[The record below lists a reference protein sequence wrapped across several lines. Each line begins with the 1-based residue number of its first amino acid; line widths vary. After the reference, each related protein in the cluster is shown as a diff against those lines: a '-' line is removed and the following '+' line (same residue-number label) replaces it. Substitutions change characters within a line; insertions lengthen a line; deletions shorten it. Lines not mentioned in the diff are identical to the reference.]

1 MKKHFKQKV
10 LTYIQSGSLISL
22 RNYIISHEKKKKA
35 YDLNFKSGPLN
46 RTPLHLACGFGD
58 DAIVRCLL
66 KYGADANVKDKNKD
80 LPLHVAAEYLANSG
94 NYCDYKI
101 LIEPLIRDFPDGMN
115 HANKTGDTP
124 SDLLKQAR
132 KMQNLNNSQQEN
144 STDGDDNDE
153 SGSDDEQT
161 STELS
166 WNEKLVNAQEGDFA
180 DSGVNNE
187 FSDESAWAVP
197 DLPTFEQW
205 ADRIAEEYKR
215 KQNYQK
221 IKHHAPGQKFKITH
235 KQTAH
240 KRHDIEAD
248 NYRRRME
255 QKKAELMETKHQK
268 YQQGIAEL
276 KSKTDG
282 GKKLRFTDIPWP
294 CLGTVKEM
302 VEVILMGEPK
312 NPGKRRKFILKQ
324 LMLWHPDKFAQRCNN
339 IICDDDR
346 ESILDTVKLLSQSLN
361 TLLNPTE
368 DTGLI

>member
-10 LTYIQSGSLISL
+10 LTYIQSGSLINL

-46 RTPLHLACGFGD
+46 RTPLHLACAFGD

-66 KYGADANVKDKNKD
+66 KYGANADIKDKNKD
-80 LPLHVAAEYLANSG
+80 LPIHVAAEYLQNSG
-94 NYCDYKI
+94 NFCDYKV
-101 LIEPLIRDFPDGMN
+101 LIDPLIRDFPDAMN
-115 HANKTGDTP
+115 QPNKSGSTP

-132 KMQNLNNSQQEN
+132 KMQNLNNSQQSSVDEGN
-144 STDGDDNDE
+144 SSGE
-153 SGSDDEQT
+153 SSSE
-161 STELS
+161 EKNIEMS
-166 WNEKLVNAQEGDFA
+166 WNEKLLNAQDGDFA
-180 DSGVNNE
+180 DSGVNE
-187 FSDESAWAVP
+187 FTEADAWNIP
-197 DLPTFEQW
+197 DLPTYEQW

-240 KRHDIEAD
+240 KRLDIEAD

-255 QKKAELMETKHQK
+255 HKKAQLLESRHQR
-268 YQQGIAEL
+268 YQQGIADL
-276 KSKTDG
+276 KSKSNGD
-282 GKKLRFTDIPWP
+282 KKLRFTDIPWP

-302 VEVILMGEPK
+302 VEVILIGQPK
-312 NPGKRRKFILKQ
+312 NPTKRRKFILKQ

-339 IICDDDR
+339 IICDNDR

-361 TLLNPTE
+361 TLLNSDE
-368 DTGLI
+368 DECVL